1 MKKCI
6 LVCISALAILTGFA
20 ESGNSFETIKLQGIG
35 FNGFKHTAAFTRILG
50 VGDLFWLFWPSLADD
65 STTRPLIVWLDGVTG
80 VPPSLRANFEMFGPF
95 GTNLRRQ
102 DSWVN
107 YFNLLLI
114 DAPVGTGYSKAE
126 DENNISTNFED
137 HVDDLVSVLKSYY
150 EIHKEYTNTPVYV
163 FGQGHGAQFAVAL
176 AARLAE
182 KSQFSNVIKGVGIG
196 NGIIS
201 PALALTKIGFYL
213 EEFGKIDGDGR
224 RVVENYSN
232 KINRLTNNGLYGEAF
247 DLFLSIK
254 KVINVNAGAAGI
266 NLDDIAEKLTRDKLQ
281 EYFNR
286 RLSAEQYRLMEETVP
301 PLLGLS
307 GNVVYDEQREAVLK
321 AFRSSFM
328 KPAVEKVE
336 YLLQN
341 TNISVTIYNGN
352 LDAISNTPGQLL
364 WVDNLRWSGQNDFLN
379 DARKPFVR
387 SRGLQGYFR
396 KTSRLHFYWMN
407 SVGQSV
413 PLDGYYGMTR
423 ILQIITNTV

>member
-6 LVCISALAILTGFA
+6 LVCISVLTILVGLA
-20 ESGNSFETIKLQGIG
+20 ESENSYETIRLKGKG
-35 FNGFKHTAAFTRILG
+35 FSNVAHTVAFTKISG
-50 VGDLFWLFWPSLADD
+50 VGELFWLFWPSLAEY
-65 STTRPLIVWLDGVTG
+65 SPNQPLIVWLDGVTG

-102 DSWVN
+102 ESWIQ

-137 HVDDLVSVLKSYY
+137 HVDNLVTILKSFYG
-150 EIHKEYTNTPVYV
+150 IHEEYSNTPVYI
-163 FGQGHGAQFAVAL
+163 FGQGHGAQLAVAL
-176 AARLAE
+176 AARLA
-182 KSQFSNVIKGVGIG
+182 QNNLFNNVVKGVGIG

-201 PALALTKIGFYL
+201 PAQALTKIGFYL
-213 EEFGKIDGDGR
+213 EEFGKIDADGR
-224 RVVENYSN
+224 KVVENFSDE
-232 KINRLTNNGLYGEAF
+232 INTLTNNGRYEEAF

-254 KVINVNAGAAGI
+254 KVVNINAGAGGL
-266 NLDDIAEKLTRDKLQ
+266 NLDDISEKLTRDKLQ

-286 RLSAEQYRLMEETVP
+286 RLTADHYKLMEETVP
-301 PLLGLS
+301 PLIGLS
-307 GNVVYDEQREAVLK
+307 GKVIYDGQRDAVLK
-321 AFRSSFM
+321 AFRNSLM
-328 KPAVEKVE
+328 KPAVDKVE

-364 WVDNLRWSGQNDFLN
+364 WVDNLRWSGQKDFLN
-379 DARKPFVR
+379 YVRKPFVR
-387 SRGLQGYFR
+387 SRGLQGYYR
-396 KTSRLHFYWMN
+396 KTSQLHFYWMN